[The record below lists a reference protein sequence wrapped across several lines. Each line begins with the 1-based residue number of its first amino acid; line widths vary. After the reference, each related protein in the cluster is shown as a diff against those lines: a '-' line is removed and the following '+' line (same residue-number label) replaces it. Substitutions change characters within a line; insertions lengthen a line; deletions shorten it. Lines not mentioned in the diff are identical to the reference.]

1 MSYSLYDAE
10 IWGGGRGVYIVVVG
24 FIGGGNWSTKRKIQ
38 TCRESLTNFITYAV
52 WVYLTMSGIQIHNAC
67 KFNYYTIMTTIHYWN
82 LQFPNNVIIIKMKVL
97 LPQA

>member
-52 WVYLTMSGIQIHNAC
+52 
-67 KFNYYTIMTTIHYWN
+67 
-82 LQFPNNVIIIKMKVL
+82 
-97 LPQA
+97 